1 MQHPAAGKG
10 TCKPGRTEISKVNAD
25 HIKVE
30 SPVALGLVL
39 LAIVSVLVLLGL
51 AHRVLDRMYLSDR
64 GALLF
69 LGGMVVGSFIE
80 IPITRGNVPVS
91 LNVGGALLPAGLAA
105 YVLSRA
111 GTAWE
116 KWRAVL
122 ATVVTAGIIYA
133 LSKLINFGE
142 KEMLLDPL
150 YIWVIVAGVVA
161 YVVGRSRRT
170 AFISAT
176 LGLILMDLIHVVETA
191 STRSG
196 AATRIGGAGAFDG
209 IVLAGL
215 LAVLLT
221 EIFGE
226 ARERLGGGPHD
237 DASRPAGLRR
247 EEIVDRLKDD
257 EERG

>member
-1 MQHPAAGKG
+1 M
-10 TCKPGRTEISKVNAD
+10 S
-25 HIKVE
+25 
-30 SPVALGLVL
+30 LGLVL

-51 AHRVLDRMYLSDR
+51 AQRVLDRMYLSDW

-80 IPITRGNVPVS
+80 IPISRGSVPVS
-91 LNVGGALLPAGLAA
+91 VNVGGALFPAGLAA

-111 GTAWE
+111 GTPWE

-122 ATVVTAGIIYA
+122 ASAVTAGIIYA

-142 KEMLLDPL
+142 KEMYLDPL
-150 YIWVIVAGVVA
+150 YLWAAVAGVVA
-161 YVVGRSRRT
+161 YLVGRSRRT

-176 LGLILMDLIHVVETA
+176 LGLILMDLIHIVEA
-191 STRSG
+191 AAARSG
-196 AATRIGGAGAFDG
+196 AATRIGGAGAFDS

-215 LAVLLT
+215 LAVLLA

-226 ARERLGGGPHD
+226 TREKLGGGPHD

-247 EEIVDRLKDD
+247 EEIVERLEDD
-257 EERG
+257 EER